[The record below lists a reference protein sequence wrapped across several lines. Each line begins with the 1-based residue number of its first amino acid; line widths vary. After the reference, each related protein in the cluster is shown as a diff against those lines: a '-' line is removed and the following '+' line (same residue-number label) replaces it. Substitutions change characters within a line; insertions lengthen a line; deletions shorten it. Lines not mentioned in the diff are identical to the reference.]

1 MSNVSLE
8 ILIILALILINGFLA
23 MSEIAVVSA
32 RKIRLQQRADRGD
45 KRAKSALDLANSPGR
60 FLSTVQIGITLVGIL
75 AGAFGGATVAFS
87 LNSYLNQFPVVARYS
102 GLISIGIVVLVITY
116 LSLVLGEL
124 VPKQIALSNP
134 ERVSS
139 TIAPVLQFLSK
150 IGSPLVS
157 LLSFSSQLVL
167 NLLRIRP
174 SAEPFVTEE
183 EVKIM
188 VDQATS
194 AGVFLPIEEELV
206 DQVFRLGDLKVG
218 GLMTPRFEITWFDIE
233 DTIENIRSKLSES
246 NHTSY
251 PVAEG
256 SLDNIIGIVGA
267 KDLSA
272 QLIQHLAINLKD
284 IVRPPLFVPES
295 LPVYTMLERFK
306 KSRLQLALVID
317 EFGGIQGLVTVN
329 DLLEALVGEIPK
341 EGDHVETNIVQRE
354 DGSWLIDGMVSIDE
368 FKEKFGIQTIPDENM
383 NLFHTVGGFVIS
395 FLEKIPIEGEQF
407 NWEGFHFE
415 VVDMDGHRVDK
426 VLFETPKK

>member
-1 MSNVSLE
+1 MPMVSLE
-8 ILIILALILINGFLA
+8 ILIILALILTNGFLA
-23 MSEIAVVSA
+23 MSEIAVVSS
-32 RKIRLQQRADRGD
+32 RKIRLQQRADQGD
-45 KRAKSALDLANSPGR
+45 KRAKSALELANSPGR
-60 FLSTVQIGITLVGIL
+60 FFSTVQIGITLVGIL
-75 AGAFGGATVAFS
+75 AGAFGGATVALS
-87 LNSYLNQFPVVARYS
+87 LNSFLNQFPIVARYS
-102 GLISIGIVVLVITY
+102 GFISISIVVLAITY

-139 TIAPVLQFLSK
+139 TIAPILQFLSK
-150 IGSPLVS
+150 IGTPVVS

-174 SAEPFVTEE
+174 SGEPFVTEE

-188 VDQATS
+188 VDQGAR

-218 GLMTPRFEITWFDIE
+218 GLMTPRFEIVWLDIE
-233 DTIENIRSKLSES
+233 DTIENIRSKLIES
-246 NHTSY
+246 NQTFY

-272 QLIQHLAINLKD
+272 QLIQHLTINLKD

-306 KSRLQLALVID
+306 NTRLHLALVTD

-341 EGDHVETNIVQRE
+341 EGEHVATNIVQRE

-368 FKEKFGIQTIPDENM
+368 FKEKFGILTIPGEKM
-383 NLFHTVGGFVIS
+383 NLFYTVGGFVIS
-395 FLEKIPIEGEQF
+395 FLEKIPIEGDQF
-407 NWEGFHFE
+407 DWEGLHFE